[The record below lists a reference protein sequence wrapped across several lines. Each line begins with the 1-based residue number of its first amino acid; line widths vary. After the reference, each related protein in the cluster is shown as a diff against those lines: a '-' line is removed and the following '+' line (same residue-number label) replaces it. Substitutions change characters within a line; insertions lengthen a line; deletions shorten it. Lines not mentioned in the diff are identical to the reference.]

1 MLLDPAAP
9 LRDHSK
15 PCYRGVDNTQRTRY
29 CGFYARAKEPC
40 PNRAEQHR
48 AAGSEASAIGDG
60 FRERG
65 WIEQAIRWHLQ
76 DAWHHHVSFDYA
88 RHAAEREAAVVGE
101 VDAWGAVAACCFA
114 EGVRSADERLEWLQR
129 RCAYYHRA
137 MLAAERDGGGAG
149 GLVKLQE
156 VLHDLGMAVLGLR
169 EPLEEE
175 EAEEEE
181 AEGGGERATLQHV
194 RTTLELERVRRC
206 AVQLQERALE
216 VAKMLPPGSARV
228 LAEARA
234 LRALA
239 ESHAQE
245 TPAWCHHETLASGR
259 HLEL

>member
-88 RHAAEREAAVVGE
+88 RHAGEREAAVVGE

-114 EGVRSADERLEWLQR
+114 EGVRSADGTSLSGT
-129 RCAYYHRA
+129 
-137 MLAAERDGGGAG
+137 AA
-149 GLVKLQE
+149 
-156 VLHDLGMAVLGLR
+156 DLGYLFTNEAFDCDVEFESFMGAFERKYVQAFGQMMALMRQTLR
-169 EPLEEE
+169 S
-175 EAEEEE
+175 
-181 AEGGGERATLQHV
+181 Q
-194 RTTLELERVRRC
+194 
-206 AVQLQERALE
+206 AVIYRLMNWQ
-216 VAKMLPPGSARV
+216 
-228 LAEARA
+228 
-234 LRALA
+234 
-239 ESHAQE
+239 
-245 TPAWCHHETLASGR
+245 
-259 HLEL
+259 

>member
-88 RHAAEREAAVVGE
+88 RHDAEREAAVVGE
-101 VDAWGAVAACCFA
+101 VDAWGAVAACCFS

-149 GLVKLQE
+149 GLVKRQE

-175 EAEEEE
+175 EAEAEEAE
-181 AEGGGERATLQHV
+181 AEEAAAEGGGERATLQHV

-206 AVQLQERALE
+206 AVQLQEREGTLALTLALALALE
-216 VAKMLPPGSARV
+216 G
-228 LAEARA
+228 
-234 LRALA
+234 
-239 ESHAQE
+239 
-245 TPAWCHHETLASGR
+245 
-259 HLEL
+259 

>member
-137 MLAAERDGGGAG
+137 MLAAERDGGGVG
-149 GLVKLQE
+149 GLVKRQE

-175 EAEEEE
+175 EVEEEEE

-216 VAKMLPPGSARV
+216 GSG
-228 LAEARA
+228 
-234 LRALA
+234 
-239 ESHAQE
+239 
-245 TPAWCHHETLASGR
+245 SG
-259 HLEL
+259 